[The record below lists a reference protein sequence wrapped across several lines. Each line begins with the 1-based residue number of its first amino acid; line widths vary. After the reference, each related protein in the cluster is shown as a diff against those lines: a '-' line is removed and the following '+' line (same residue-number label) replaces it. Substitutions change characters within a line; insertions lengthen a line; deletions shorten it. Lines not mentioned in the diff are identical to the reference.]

1 MLHRSKG
8 ARSPFLL
15 PAYPLTRTLHYN
27 QTLASINPSG
37 LKLPMSDTTA
47 KLAWPTLLLLLLPP
61 LLWAG
66 NFIAGRAISAAVP
79 PVTLSLIRWS
89 IAALCLLPFALKPW
103 LRDRRYYLNYRW
115 YILGTAVT
123 GVAAFNLLVYW
134 GLHSTTATNG
144 IILNSFIPFLVA
156 MFGYLFYRHTLSANQ
171 LPGMLVSLA
180 GVLVVVSHGERQRL
194 LTLAFAPGDLIIF
207 LAMIFWALYTLWLK
221 AIPAHINRTG
231 LMLCQ
236 VLIALVFLMPLAVW
250 ENQTTVIQLQE
261 TRTLW
266 ILLYIGIF
274 PSVIALLAYSKAVTL
289 VGSVR
294 ASVFIHA
301 MPIFGSLLS
310 TLLLHEVFQGYQLT
324 GMITIFTGIWLANRK
339 IT

>member
-1 MLHRSKG
+1 
-8 ARSPFLL
+8 
-15 PAYPLTRTLHYN
+15 
-27 QTLASINPSG
+27 
-37 LKLPMSDTTA
+37 MSDTDPPT
-47 KLAWPTLLLLLLPP
+47 LFWRTLLLLLLPP

-79 PVTLSLIRWS
+79 PVSLSLIRWS
-89 IAALCLLPFALKPW
+89 IAALCLLPFALKPF
-103 LRDRRYYLNYRW
+103 LQDRRHYLAYRW
-115 YILGTAVT
+115 HILGTAIT

-134 GLHSTTATNG
+134 GLHTTTATNG

-156 MFGYLFYRHTLSANQ
+156 IFGYLFYRQTLSAAQ
-171 LPGMLVSLA
+171 LLGMLVSLA
-180 GVLVVVSHGERQRL
+180 GVLIVVSHGNLQIL

-236 VLIALVFLMPLAVW
+236 VLIALVFLVPLSVW
-250 ENQTTVIQLQE
+250 ESQTATIHLE
-261 TRTLW
+261 DTHTRW
-266 ILLYIGIF
+266 ILAYIGIF

-301 MPIFGSLLS
+301 MPIFGSILS
-310 TLLLHEVFQGYQLT
+310 TLLLHEVFQGYQLI
-324 GMITIFTGIWLANRK
+324 GMLTIFSGIWLANKK

>member
-1 MLHRSKG
+1 
-8 ARSPFLL
+8 
-15 PAYPLTRTLHYN
+15 
-27 QTLASINPSG
+27 
-37 LKLPMSDTTA
+37 MSDTDPPT
-47 KLAWPTLLLLLLPP
+47 LFWRTLLLLLLPP

-79 PVTLSLIRWS
+79 PVSLSLIRWS
-89 IAALCLLPFALKPW
+89 IAALCLLPFALKPF
-103 LRDRRYYLNYRW
+103 LQDRRHYLAYRW
-115 YILGTAVT
+115 HILGTAIT

-134 GLHSTTATNG
+134 GLHTTTATNG

-156 MFGYLFYRHTLSANQ
+156 IFGYLFYRQTLSAAQ
-171 LPGMLVSLA
+171 LLGMLVSLA
-180 GVLVVVSHGERQRL
+180 GVLIVVSHGNLQIL

-236 VLIALVFLMPLAVW
+236 VLIALVFLVPLSVW
-250 ENQTTVIQLQE
+250 ESQTATIHLE
-261 TRTLW
+261 DTHTWW
-266 ILLYIGIF
+266 ILAYIGIF

-301 MPIFGSLLS
+301 MPIFGSILS
-310 TLLLHEVFQGYQLT
+310 TLLLHEVFQGYQLI
-324 GMITIFTGIWLANRK
+324 GMLTIFSGIWLANKK